1 MKNSLKNKL
10 KREYE
15 KRSEKVSVDLW
26 DRLEAELD
34 STSVEKSGTGGF
46 TSYYKYAAVLLAFVS
61 VGLYFFVSQEES
73 VRSSDHMVIRKEKL
87 NEENSEIKI
96 TENVDF
102 KSVGSPKIEE
112 NLGLKNSSSTS
123 RAQEKIALNPR
134 ISSDQKFVEKLDS
147 PKIEIKTFTKPTSN
161 LAQNIEVKEKVRYTS
176 AEDLLFG
183 YELEKTNAELDKR
196 SNKLGNLD
204 LKKPKEFSILGVKI
218 YSEETPTE

>member
-26 DRLEAELD
+26 DRLEADLD

-112 NLGLKNSSSTS
+112 NLGLKNSS
-123 RAQEKIALNPR
+123 
-134 ISSDQKFVEKLDS
+134 
-147 PKIEIKTFTKPTSN
+147 
-161 LAQNIEVKEKVRYTS
+161 
-176 AEDLLFG
+176 
-183 YELEKTNAELDKR
+183 
-196 SNKLGNLD
+196 
-204 LKKPKEFSILGVKI
+204 
-218 YSEETPTE
+218 